1 MSNEEMI
8 NKNQEIQN
16 KLYDEDNELFEKMIK
31 LENFLNSKRIHEIS
45 KTQGN
50 LLEIQFQAMRTYHQV
65 LRARIND
72 LQNEIFKFREEW
84 YIVKEKTADEMF
96 ES

>member
-1 MSNEEMI
+1 MSNEKMI
-8 NKNQEIQN
+8 SKNQEIQN

-31 LENFLNSKRIHEIS
+31 LEDFLNSKRIHEIS

-65 LRARIND
+65 LRVRIND
-72 LQNEIFKFREEW
+72 LQNEIFERGK
-84 YIVKEKTADEMF
+84 
-96 ES
+96 